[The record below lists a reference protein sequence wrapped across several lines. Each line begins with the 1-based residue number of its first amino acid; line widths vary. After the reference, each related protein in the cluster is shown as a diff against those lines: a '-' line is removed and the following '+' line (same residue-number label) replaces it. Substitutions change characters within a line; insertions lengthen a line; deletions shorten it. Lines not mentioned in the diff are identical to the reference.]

1 MTQPPDDLGRRPDGT
16 GPDDAVAPE
25 DQPTVAWTPPE
36 PRPQPAPLD
45 VPAPAPTD

>member
-1 MTQPPDDLGRRPDGT
+1 MTQPPDDQGRRPDDT

-36 PRPQPAPLD
+36 SPAEGAPGE
-45 VPAPAPTD
+45 VP